1 VALALT
7 LLAALVERLVEPE
20 TYPSLWDAV
29 WWALVTVST
38 TGYGDVVP
46 HTVPGKIV
54 ASIVMINALAL
65 IPAITAVVTA
75 LLVRRHEEDLREPAA
90 PVRERVVDLEEVI
103 ERLDRLERLLAR
115 DEDEVLRR

>member
-1 VALALT
+1 VL
-7 LLAALVERLVEPE
+7 ERLVEPE
-20 TYPSLWDAV
+20 TFPTFGDAV

-46 HTVPGKIV
+46 HTVAGKVV
-54 ASIVMINALAL
+54 ASFVMINALAL
-65 IPAITAVVTA
+65 IPALTAIVTA
-75 LLVRRHEEDLREPAA
+75 LLVRRRDENRYAA
-90 PVRERVVDLEEVI
+90 PPREQAADLEEVI